1 MPRAFSVFHCTRQYR
16 VTRAQVFNGIQQ
28 TALYPLQNKMERVL
42 QLGRAIERQ
51 RRFRPSST
59 PAFAGLL
66 CDGSL
71 FLVLAS
77 DVDIRWSLV
86 SACFDASSRP
96 MVMAAFRPRSRR
108 CALLTTH
115 SMHRLELETLL
126 RSRFSF
132 CLHRDS
138 WRPSQR

>member
-16 VTRAQVFNGIQQ
+16 VTLAQVFNGIQQ

-42 QLGRAIERQ
+42 QLGRTIERQ

-86 SACFDASSRP
+86 SR
-96 MVMAAFRPRSRR
+96 
-108 CALLTTH
+108 
-115 SMHRLELETLL
+115 LL
-126 RSRFSF
+126 RCQQSTDGDGSVQAPK
-132 CLHRDS
+132 
-138 WRPSQR
+138 PSLRAVDNAFHAQTGIGNVASLAIFILSS